1 MSHIH
6 IPDGVL
12 PVWLVAA
19 GWALAIVVVGL
30 ITWRLRGSESGRQ
43 LPLLG
48 VFAAVMLVGMS
59 TEIVPIGYHMNLS
72 VLAGIVLGPAL
83 GFLAAF
89 VVNLILALFG
99 HGGITVVGLN
109 SLVIGTEAA
118 LGYYLFRT
126 IWSLVNRRQASPT
139 LAAGLATGIALIL
152 SSLLM
157 IGIVAL
163 SDVGP
168 GAQVA
173 ASLPEGLSFQNPFE
187 HGLIGSE
194 FGAAAEPAVAS
205 QPSVDVATFAKLV
218 FIFGAAGW
226 VAESLLVGAIAGF
239 LYRVRPDLLGGR
251 VAARISGEGRT
262 G

>member
-12 PVWLVAA
+12 PFWLVAA
-19 GWALAIVVVGL
+19 GWAVTALLLALV
-30 ITWRLRGSESGRQ
+30 TWRLRREGSGRR

-59 TEIVPIGYHMNLS
+59 TEIVPIGYHANLS
-72 VLAGIVLGPAL
+72 VLTGIILGPSL

-89 VVNLILALFG
+89 VVNLILAMFG

-109 SLVIGTEAA
+109 TIVLGAEAT
-118 LGYYLFRT
+118 LGYLLFRS
-126 IWSLVNRRQASPT
+126 IWSLLRRRQSSPA
-139 LAAGLATGIALIL
+139 LAAAVSTGIALVL

-157 IGIVAL
+157 IGLVAL

-168 GAQVA
+168 RTQVA
-173 ASLPEGLSFQNPFE
+173 TSLPEGLAFQNPLE

-194 FGAAAEPAVAS
+194 LGHTDEQVVESAP
-205 QPSVDVATFAKLV
+205 PVDVETFAKLV
-218 FIFGAAGW
+218 FIFGIAGW
-226 VAESLLVGAIAGF
+226 VGESLLTGVIAAF
-239 LYRVRPDLLGGR
+239 LHRVRPDLLGGQAAARVTRRGR
-251 VAARISGEGRT
+251 VA
-262 G
+262 